1 MTNHPADIASKVQ
14 PFAWRWAFASMVL
27 FVALELV
34 MGEGM
39 SHLLAGRTL
48 SDGTHLLLRNGLQ
61 LAAFFS
67 GGVIIGVVSPKLR
80 LLEPALGAVGCIGL
94 IVVMTWMTPLRFY
107 GFGGVK
113 LFAACAVSFVVALA
127 GAWVGERVTGNL

>member
-1 MTNHPADIASKVQ
+1 MAQSPADVSSKIQ
-14 PFAWRWAFASMVL
+14 PFAWRWVFGSMVL
-27 FVALELV
+27 FVVLELIL
-34 MGEGM
+34 GEGM
-39 SHLLAGRTL
+39 AHLLSGRVL

-61 LAAFFS
+61 LAAFFT
-67 GGVIIGVVSPKLR
+67 GGAVIGVVSPKLR
-80 LLEPALGAVGCIGL
+80 LIEPALGAVGCMGL

-127 GAWVGERVTGNL
+127 GAWIGERVMGNL